1 MELELLGV
9 DRGVRSARAAL
20 DPPVVDATASD
31 TSALVRGQAE
41 RLRSLDAFRGITIAA
56 MILVN
61 NPGAWDDVYAPLQ
74 HAAWNGWTPTD
85 LIFPFFLFIIGVA
98 ITFSLDQRRG
108 RGLRQRD
115 IVLNIARRS
124 LLIFALGI
132 FLNGF
137 PLFDWSALR
146 IPGVLQRIALCYGA
160 ASFVVLSWDV
170 RGQALTALLLVAAY
184 WTVLAV
190 SPGSASAPEATI
202 GARIDDFL
210 LRGHLLHDGWDPEGV
225 VSTAPAIATTL
236 VGVLAGQWLRSPRDA
251 VGRVAGLAFTG
262 VGAVGLGLLINRWCP
277 INKNLW
283 SPSYVVFTAGAA
295 LGGLAVC
302 YWLIDVRGYRRWATP
317 FIVFGMNPIVAYV
330 LSTLIAK
337 EMLLWRVAR
346 RDGSVLDLHR
356 YVFESIFL
364 PLARPVDASLL
375 YAVAY
380 ALVWLGVASV
390 LYRNRVLIKI

>member
-20 DPPVVDATASD
+20 DPPVVGAATAPA
-31 TSALVRGQAE
+31 SAAVRAPQAE

-56 MILVN
+56 MIVVN
-61 NPGAWDDVYAPLQ
+61 NPGTWDDVYAPLQ

-98 ITFSLDQRRG
+98 ISFSLGQRRDRGG
-108 RGLRQRD
+108 RNRD
-115 IVLNIARRS
+115 ILRSVARRT

-137 PLFDWSALR
+137 PLFDWSVLR
-146 IPGVLQRIALCYGA
+146 IPGVLQRIAVCYGA
-160 ASFVVLSWDV
+160 ASLVALACGI
-170 RGQALTALLLVAAY
+170 RGQCITALVLVIGY
-184 WTVLAV
+184 WTVMALL
-190 SPGSASAPEATI
+190 GGFTPEATAA
-202 GARIDDFL
+202 ARIDDLL

-225 VSTAPAIATTL
+225 LSTLPAITTTL
-236 VGVLAGQWLRSPRDA
+236 VGVLAGHWLHSPRA
-251 VGRVAGLAFTG
+251 ATTRVAGLASAG
-262 VGAVGLGLLINRWCP
+262 IAAVGLGLVMDRWCP
-277 INKNLW
+277 INKSVW
-283 SPSYVVFTAGAA
+283 SASYVVFTAGAA
-295 LGGLAVC
+295 LSGLAVC

-317 FIVFGMNPIVAYV
+317 FIVYGMNPIVAYV

-337 EMLLWRVAR
+337 EMLLWRVSR
-346 RDGSVLDLHR
+346 GDGTVLDLHN

-380 ALVWLGVASV
+380 TFVWLGVAAV